1 MNPTQP
7 DAALAAMRNRQRAVR
22 EARLKVVLRGALG
35 AAVVVGFVLW
45 AHFSSDRPKFSP
57 HGTPESGW
65 EAFRDA
71 YGVDAF
77 GRDGYFVRAIQ
88 NGYNLVHHTHKYA
101 WRFTRK
107 GAHDHPNACSDCHS
121 AEAMAYAFA
130 AGDRFDAQLGRRV
143 SFEERVMRCYATHL
157 DGFIPTIHEPAVRD
171 IRIFARMVAHHLQLG
186 EGALEPAR

>member
-1 MNPTQP
+1 MSHTPP
-7 DAALAAMRNRQRAVR
+7 VPALAAMRNRRRAAR
-22 EARLKVVLRGALG
+22 QARLKVVLRGALG
-35 AAVVVGFVLW
+35 AAAVVGFVLW
-45 AHFSSDRPKFSP
+45 AHFASGRPKFSP
-57 HGTPESGW
+57 HEAPEAGW

-88 NGYNLVHHTHKYA
+88 NGYNLVHYTHKYA

-107 GAHDHPNACSDCHS
+107 SAHDHPNACIDCHD
-121 AEAMAYAFA
+121 AESLAYAFA
-130 AGDRFDAQLGRRV
+130 AGDRFDARLGRRV

-171 IRIFARMVAHHLQLG
+171 IRIFARMVAYHLQLG
-186 EGALEPAR
+186 EGALEHTR